1 MAPVSERMCIV
12 SRDVRPKDEL
22 LRFVLAPDGAV
33 TPDLKQNL
41 PGRGVWTNPQR
52 AAVSEAVKR
61 GLFAR
66 GFKQQVPKDTGLPDL
81 VEQLMR
87 KQALNLF
94 SLCNRAGLVTSG
106 FEKIASARGGKKP
119 VQLLLHAS
127 DASED
132 GVRKLSLLGIA
143 PEVASIFSRGEM
155 SLALGQTNVVH
166 AAVRKGDLADHLVRA
181 AKRYENYNGLSDG
194 QMGEQA
200 AQ

>member
-1 MAPVSERMCIV
+1 MAPVTERMCIV

-22 LRFVLAPDGAV
+22 LRFVLAPDGAI

-41 PGRGVWTNPQR
+41 PGRGVWMSPER
-52 AAVSEAVKR
+52 AAVSQAVQK

-66 GFKQQVPKDTGLPDL
+66 GFKQQVTKNTDLPDL
-81 VEQLMR
+81 VAQLMR
-87 KQALNLF
+87 KQALNLL
-94 SLCNRAGLVTSG
+94 SLCNRAGLVTTG
-106 FEKIASARGGKKP
+106 FEKVASARGGKKP
-119 VQLLLHAS
+119 VQILLHAS
-127 DASED
+127 DASDD
-132 GVRKLSLLGIA
+132 GVRKLSSLGIA
-143 PEVASIFSRGEM
+143 PEVASIFSRDEL

-194 QMGEQA
+194 QLDEQA

>member
-1 MAPVSERMCIV
+1 MCIV

-41 PGRGVWTNPQR
+41 PGRGVWTNPDR
-52 AAVSEAVKR
+52 TAVSEAVKK

-66 GFKQQVPKDTGLPDL
+66 GFKQQVPKNADLPDL
-81 VEQLMR
+81 VARLMK
-87 KQALNLF
+87 KQALNLL
-94 SLCNRAGLVTSG
+94 SLCNRAGLITTG
-106 FEKIASARGGKKP
+106 FEKVASALGGKKP
-119 VQLLLHAS
+119 VRLLLHAN

-132 GVRKLSLLGIA
+132 GVRKLCSPKAGL
-143 PEVASIFSRGEM
+143 ETVSMFSRDEM
-155 SLALGQTNVVH
+155 SLALGQANVVH

-181 AKRYENYNGLSDG
+181 AKRFENYNGLSDG

>member
-1 MAPVSERMCIV
+1 MCIV

-22 LRFVLAPDGAV
+22 LRFVLSPDGAV

-41 PGRGVWTNPQR
+41 PGRGVWTSPER
-52 AAVSEAVKR
+52 TAVSEAVKK

-66 GFKQQVPKDTGLPDL
+66 GFKQQVPKDADLPDL
-81 VEQLMR
+81 VAQLMR
-87 KQALNLF
+87 KQALNLL
-94 SLCNRAGLVTSG
+94 SLCNRAGLVTTG
-106 FEKIASARGGKKP
+106 FEKVSAALGGKKP
-119 VQLLLHAS
+119 IRVLLHAS

-132 GVRKLSLLGIA
+132 GVRKLSAPDGA
-143 PEVASIFSRGEM
+143 PETASIFDRDEM

-194 QMGEQA
+194 LVGEQA